1 MVSTT
6 FTSTIYNAYPEHGS
20 ACFCPYRSRLINRS
34 TTFRSVGC
42 VASVRVLVTT
52 RFEINTFQI
61 RGHRNT
67 PKRQYPF
74 AVRNIFYKR
83 RTLFSLC
90 IQFSLIVNS
99 GALYPECSI
108 MKVSYIK
115 KYIVS
120 GLYSK
125 IIKYDLY
132 PTCLRIKV
140 IFFPKALYILCGLY
154 IPCASS
160 EYKLVDTGRGGGYFD
175 LDGCPRPTL
184 GCPHTPF
191 LSFNISFLPGRPH
204 PI

>member
-1 MVSTT
+1 MGCIT
-6 FTSTIYNAYPEHGS
+6 
-20 ACFCPYRSRLINRS
+20 
-34 TTFRSVGC
+34 SVG
-42 VASVRVLVTT
+42 VLVTT
-52 RFEINTFQI
+52 VFEINTFQI

-90 IQFSLIVNS
+90 IQFSVIFNS

-140 IFFPKALYILCGLY
+140 IFFRKLFIYYVVYISRV
-154 IPCASS
+154 PAASTS
-160 EYKLVDTGRGGGYFD
+160 LLIRGGGGVFRS
-175 LDGCPRPTL
+175 GWMSEANSWMST
-184 GCPHTPF
+184 
-191 LSFNISFLPGRPH
+191 H
-204 PI
+204 PIFVFQY